1 MKDYEVTITL
11 EMECQFIEQV
21 EASCEEEAEIIA
33 KDMVWE
39 DKLTHEIRAASEITS
54 EEYEAEEMLSDFDI
68 YDAEDNFL
76 DVMYDQPSAEA
87 ALDEYN
93 KSITPVEDRGGK
105 TAGDYAEER

>member
-1 MKDYEVTITL
+1 
-11 EMECQFIEQV
+11 
-21 EASCEEEAEIIA
+21 
-33 KDMVWE
+33 MVWE

-93 KSITPVEDRGGK
+93 EEYSDGETV
-105 TAGDYAEER
+105 GDYAEER

>member
-1 MKDYEVTITL
+1 MKDYEVTIKL
-11 EMECQFIEQV
+11 EMECEFTEQV
-21 EASCEEEAEIIA
+21 EASCEEEAEMIA

-93 KSITPVEDRGGK
+93 EEHRDGK
-105 TAGDYAEER
+105 TVGDYAEER